1 MENWAEI
8 RRLHRAEGLPIKAI
22 VRQTGVSRS
31 AVRRA
36 SSTVYRTVLQTTLRG
51 SFQPPLT
58 MSRSSSGTDAGRR
71 PTANLRVLGPR
82 VVGSGVGFGLGALV
96 HREHRSPRRACG
108 VGDHLGV
115 VVG

>member
-1 MENWAEI
+1 VENWAEI

-51 SFQPPLT
+51 SF
-58 MSRSSSGTDAGRR
+58 SADVDSGTSLPPGR
-71 PTANLRVLGPR
+71 VDD
-82 VVGSGVGFGLGALV
+82 GLVAPPDLHAVALDLASYYCEEKASDGRDRTYGGARHPL
-96 HREHRSPRRACG
+96 
-108 VGDHLGV
+108 
-115 VVG
+115 